1 MANYKLETSIQ
12 FPFFKLN
19 ELVSYTEVKK
29 PSGVAFM
36 ILVLLNESKD
46 KSQKISTVLSNFGV
60 PTNLH
65 YLFASA
71 IENLIRQYFLEMTD
85 DDMDYHSSDFENY
98 DIADIKFTQKG
109 EKIFAEKAIPTGTTK
124 EAKIPVYYNI
134 ALKKFL
140 LSIDNSLEPKPL
152 MDSPIS
158 SEFMSAHSV
167 DKDVETFLNLNK
179 GNKISIYENGKVVK
193 TELIKKEE
201 VITDISEQS
210 KENWIAKYDCTINLV
225 GNKCTFEFEDKAL
238 QNFFDT
244 NYSNEMINGFIGFK
258 SKFKFKSAYSEN
270 LRLEDYLKKDILGII
285 IPKDIDNYLK
295 QKGQLFLTK
304 GNYLSTSY
312 QNTVNDV
319 KCLNVYDSTC
329 EFITVDQ
336 ANNRVA
342 YFPGNFVFDSE
353 KFGSITIPLVA
364 KVRVTENE
372 LQKTLTPYLE
382 TLSEYT
388 EENFRTLVK
397 ITKISKDYE
406 NAYKVFSDY
415 LTNDYEKNIVLLN
428 EMKASALMDANILSK
443 YKEKLKENYDSYL
456 EKTTEENLVTTLKVT
471 SSIPKFLNIQN
482 KDVLSK
488 IFNSLG
494 NVDSTVFVYETL
506 VSNGFDKQLVVLYVN
521 PVRNALSNAD
531 VHDKSLVDLRNFDNN
546 VNSLKTLSG
555 INDYKSYSFDMEN
568 VNRVAFKKCYTTA
581 KSLMSQ
587 ISFFKVA
594 NEDLFNDYDGF
605 MKVFGSINDEFN
617 MLDAA
622 LSNPKNIK
630 KELINKKIDFGDYQY
645 AFVNLSA
652 KLELILKDKFKLSG
666 KLSEMLSEA
675 RRNNLVDRDI
685 ATDLHDFRE
694 VRNSF
699 AHVDGKAHKF
709 TPDDL
714 RRWCDEIFVLEE
726 DKKDE
731 SPSNN

>member
-46 KSQKISTVLSNFGV
+46 KSQRISTVLSNFGV

-71 IENLIRQYFLEMTD
+71 IENLIRQDFLEMTD

-158 SEFMSAHSV
+158 PEFMSAHSV

-210 KENWIAKYDCTINLV
+210 KENWIAKYDCTINLN

-238 QNFFDT
+238 QNFFDA

-388 EENFRTLVK
+388 EENFRNLVK

-456 EKTTEENLVTTLKVT
+456 EKTTEENLVTTLKIT

-506 VSNGFDKQLVVLYVN
+506 VSNGFDKQLVILYVN
-521 PVRNALSNAD
+521 PVRDALSNAD
-531 VHDKSLVDLRNFDNN
+531 VHDKSLVDLRNFDSN

-568 VNRVAFKKCYTTA
+568 VDRVAFKKCYTTA
-581 KSLMSQ
+581 KSLMNQ
-587 ISFFKVA
+587 ISFFKVV
-594 NEDLFNDYDGF
+594 NKDLFNDYDGF

-630 KELINKKIDFGDYQY
+630 KELINRKIDSGDFQY

>member
-46 KSQKISTVLSNFGV
+46 KSQRISTVLSNFGV

-71 IENLIRQYFLEMTD
+71 IENLIRQDFLEMTD

-109 EKIFAEKAIPTGTTK
+109 TKIFAEKAIPTGTTK

-158 SEFMSAHSV
+158 PEFMSAHSV

-210 KENWIAKYDCTINLV
+210 KENWIAKYDCTINLN

-238 QNFFDT
+238 QNFFDA

-372 LQKTLTPYLE
+372 LQKTLDPYLE

-388 EENFRTLVK
+388 EENFRNLVK

-456 EKTTEENLVTTLKVT
+456 EKITEENLVTTLKIT

-521 PVRNALSNAD
+521 PIRDALSNAD
-531 VHDKSLVDLRNFDNN
+531 VYDKSLVDLRNFDSN

-555 INDYKSYSFDMEN
+555 INDYRSYSFDMEN
-568 VNRVAFKKCYTTA
+568 VDRVAFKKCYTTA

-587 ISFFKVA
+587 ISFFKVE

-630 KELINKKIDFGDYQY
+630 KELINRKIDSGDFQY

-675 RRNNLVDRDI
+675 RRNNLFDRDI

-731 SPSNN
+731 PPSNN